1 MKHIVTKSEI
11 ETKAR
16 ADYAYAKPA
25 VMTADKKLGDKVAE
39 LLALRH
45 KMDEDELRKSQLMGE
60 IMCAMKTATI
70 LKNEDGAV
78 IVTWKEAVEKATVD
92 YKGLCKK
99 YKVSSKDYNAYTTT
113 KLGARTFELIEEQSE
128 CKDMNIDTLEQM
140 KV

>member
-16 ADYAYAKPA
+16 ADYAHAKPA
-25 VMTADKKLGDKVAE
+25 VMTADKKLADKVAE
-39 LLALRH
+39 LLQLRK

-60 IMCAMKTATI
+60 IMCAMKTATV

-78 IVTWKEAVEKATVD
+78 IVTWKEASEKATVD
-92 YKGLCKK
+92 YKGLCKL
-99 YKVSSKDYNAYTTT
+99 YKVSADDYKVHTTT

-128 CKDMNIDTLEQM
+128 CEDMHVDTLEQM
-140 KV
+140 KI